1 MRLFSTMAPMIA
13 LAVGFTLVAPVTSQA
28 SDGATSMRKHDFHA
42 HRVAYSGLPRA
53 ATALA
58 PALVPAAPAPET
70 DGLSRNR
77 EDCNYGCIDS
87 N

>member
-1 MRLFSTMAPMIA
+1 MAPTIA
-13 LAVGFTLVAPVTSQA
+13 LAIGFTLVAPVASQA
-28 SDGATSMRKHDFHA
+28 SDGVMSMRKHDFHA

-58 PALVPAAPAPET
+58 PAPAMVPAAPAPET
-70 DGLSRNR
+70 DGFSRDR
-77 EDCNYGCIDS
+77 EDCNYGCID